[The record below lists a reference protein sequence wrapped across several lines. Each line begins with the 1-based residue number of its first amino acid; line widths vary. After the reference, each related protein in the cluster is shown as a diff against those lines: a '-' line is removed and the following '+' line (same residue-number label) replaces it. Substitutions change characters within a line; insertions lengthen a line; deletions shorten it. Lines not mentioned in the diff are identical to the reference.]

1 MGSTWVQEGWHL
13 RVAVTQPG
21 MQQTNVC
28 VNPAAVWIPLSP
40 QRCQARGLW
49 GRYEQ
54 RDGEGKVGKPGHM
67 GRWGQDL
74 LEENREVCGGH

>member
-13 RVAVTQPG
+13 QVAMTQAG

-40 QRCQARGLW
+40 PALSGQGFGGGDMSKGMEREKLVNQDIW
-49 GRYEQ
+49 G
-54 RDGEGKVGKPGHM
+54 
-67 GRWGQDL
+67 
-74 LEENREVCGGH
+74 GGAKTC